1 MRSGDEYRFEH
12 LFWFITHNQTENVK
26 ELCSIKSVQQGR
38 VPDEPFPFHSHIY
51 NAHIFMLIWC
61 TALLLIKWF
70 IESIFFCFFLISTEN
85 IIKSI
90 FPPRDRNSLT
100 KYSQL
105 YVCDD
110 HGIEFVIIFLFMPN
124 RNCVYKEHLLH
135 TMLVTMLCVCV
146 VCIWKKFAFQ
156 NC

>member
-1 MRSGDEYRFEH
+1 MLYQIRSARS
-12 LFWFITHNQTENVK
+12 
-26 ELCSIKSVQQGR
+26 CSWWTISI
-38 VPDEPFPFHSHIY
+38 PFTY

-100 KYSQL
+100 KYSQV

-135 TMLVTMLCVCV
+135 TMLVTMLCVYVLCV
-146 VCIWKKFAFQ
+146 FGKSSHSKIVRDV
-156 NC
+156 